1 MSAMRPY
8 YVEYLYR
15 DICLKF
21 HTARS
26 RTKHSVLLYNVI
38 YKKSISQYFFFVLWN
53 SSVSNWK
60 EIPVSIF
67 YFLFYLLPGVRIVVC
82 HSVSTDHPFR
92 ARASR
97 LNLDNDQLL
106 HRHPGPRYQTHKPKN
121 TPRLRHGAPGVVT
134 RNASEV
140 RKSRAQLGLR
150 RLELVC
156 VSIGWS
162 WENFVTGISSHL
174 TWDPLA

>member
-60 EIPVSIF
+60 EIQVSIF
-67 YFLFYLLPGVRIVVC
+67 YFLFIFSRRVLRLWCVILSRLIIHSGPGLLVLILIMTSYSIVTRAPDIRHTNRKIHLDC
-82 HSVSTDHPFR
+82 DTGPRVSWREMR
-92 ARASR
+92 AR
-97 LNLDNDQLL
+97 
-106 HRHPGPRYQTHKPKN
+106 
-121 TPRLRHGAPGVVT
+121 
-134 RNASEV
+134 
-140 RKSRAQLGLR
+140 
-150 RLELVC
+150 
-156 VSIGWS
+156 
-162 WENFVTGISSHL
+162 WENPGLS
-174 TWDPLA
+174 WGWEGG